1 MQNCT
6 EQHSAAST
14 AKEAL
19 KSLCGCNNHAA
30 SKRMWTCILWIKY
43 PFVSSTTSLCLCFSY
58 PVPTISMVSFFP
70 NPLPSISVSCNPL
83 GWLQLTSV
91 HVGRGQLSAD
101 AFSPCHI
108 FSLHTWEICTKN
120 LSAKW
125 GHEVSKLLRG

>member
-101 AFSPCHI
+101 AFSPTMPHLLI
-108 FSLHTWEICTKN
+108 THVGNLYQEFICLPNGDMKFQ
-120 LSAKW
+120 S
-125 GHEVSKLLRG
+125 S